1 MLSIIFL
8 QPFHGVMA
16 HKSLDKAT
24 PHWQNHKTNGD
35 SDASKWAAKE
45 KQSLSTTLCFDNGDI
60 SDLSIKQDHLLPTAH
75 CFGGG
80 NTSKWAAKGFKNM
93 RPKQSI
99 DDDENT
105 TMWNY
110 SIVNKNTTTTKHFGI
125 AVFFFFDVFFFILF
139 LLLFLG
145 SANVLILN
153 GLIC

>member
-1 MLSIIFL
+1 MLS
-8 QPFHGVMA
+8 
-16 HKSLDKAT
+16 
-24 PHWQNHKTNGD
+24 
-35 SDASKWAAKE
+35 AKE
-45 KQSLSTTLCFDNGDI
+45 K
-60 SDLSIKQDHLLPTAH
+60 HLLPAAP

-80 NTSKWAAKGFKNM
+80 NASKWASKGIKNM

-99 DDDENT
+99 DDDENA

-110 SIVNKNTTTTKHFGI
+110 LIVNKNTTTTKHFGI

-153 GLIC
+153 GLNC